1 MSGVSAESLV
11 LATVLLAL
19 CTLVVQDIYSRN
31 RRKSCEIGFSWTA
44 GHLRVHRRLGMFF
57 KVMWKMQ
64 REMFSACYASLLCA
78 LCGEEALSLS

>member
-11 LATVLLAL
+11 LAAVLLAL

-31 RRKSCEIGFSWTA
+31 RRKSCEIGYSA